1 MYRRSFANIVE
12 RGFFGAVI
20 ALVYVLVNLEIS
32 LGVVVGSL
40 LIGFLLGFS
49 TGWLD
54 RWLFNTRLRRQ
65 QFLVVL
71 LVRTIAYVV
80 LVSLILLLTISVY
93 LLIENKQGI
102 SALWRS
108 QILQGW
114 ISEGSFFFMVLYSLI
129 VLLVLQ
135 FGTLISRLLG
145 PNVLIN
151 YLLGR
156 YHQPKEEERIF
167 MFMDLRSSTTIAER
181 LGHLKWH
188 NFLNDFFFDIAKP
201 VRRYRG
207 EIYQYVGDEVVIS
220 WPKSVGVKDLNCI
233 RCFFGIL
240 GRMELKKERYLNRYG
255 YEPVFKSGYH
265 VGTVV
270 IGEIGDYKRDIVFHG
285 DTVNTASRIQAACN
299 HYDRR
304 LLLSKDLLNLLS
316 IEGVYSSEY
325 LGNILLR
332 GKEEEVELYSLD
344 PLKEEIKREKRELK
358 RESQTDEPD
367 G

>member
-1 MYRRSFANIVE
+1 MYRRSLASIAE
-12 RGFFGAVI
+12 RGIYGAII
-20 ALVYVLVNLEIS
+20 ALVYALVNLDIS
-32 LGVVVGSL
+32 WGVFAGSL
-40 LIGFLLGFS
+40 IIGFLLGFS

-54 RWLFNTRLRRQ
+54 RWLFHTRLRRQ
-65 QFLVVL
+65 QFFIVLIVRTVAYVLVVSVIL
-71 LVRTIAYVV
+71 LVALGIY
-80 LVSLILLLTISVY
+80 LLLA
-93 LLIENKQGI
+93 NQQGI
-102 SALWRS
+102 GELWRS
-108 QILQGW
+108 KIIQGW
-114 ISEGSFFFMVLYSLI
+114 IAEGSFFYMVLYSLV

-135 FGTLISRLLG
+135 FVTLISRLLG

-156 YHQPKEEERIF
+156 YHQAKEEERIF

-220 WPKSVGVKDLNCI
+220 WPREVGVRNLNCI

-240 GRMELKKERYLNRYG
+240 TRMELRRERYLRKYG

-285 DTVNTASRIQAACN
+285 DTVNTASRIQAECN

-304 LLLSKDLLNLLS
+304 LLLSKQLLDLLD
-316 IEGVYSSEY
+316 IKDAYTSEY

-332 GKEEEVELYSLD
+332 GKEEEVELFSLD
-344 PLKEEIKREKRELK
+344 PVV
-358 RESQTDEPD
+358 QV
-367 G
+367 